1 MESDFVTSLIIVVS
15 LVVLSGTFAGLT
27 LSLFGIKLT
36 TLERKIKLGDKRAKQ
51 VYQIRKYGNQ
61 LLCTLLLGNVAS
73 YTIMSIYLGSI
84 TTGVIAGFIATSLIF
99 VFGEILPQA
108 VFPRYALEI
117 GARLSWLVRILLV
130 VFYPVAAPLGWILN
144 KVLGKEPPVLWTK
157 KELEEIIKYHED
169 APEGIIDKDEERI
182 MLGALSYSDLK
193 VQDIMI
199 WTDNVFWLNEFEP
212 LNNEKLAEIRH
223 AGHGKIPVVGDDGIR
238 PVGILFTKDLI
249 GLETDQPVEATDLCR
264 KKFLLTVHP
273 QMKLDTLLN
282 LMVQKKMQMV
292 LVIDEANRF
301 IGIATL
307 EDVMEEILKLEL
319 EDHKQ

>member
-1 MESDFVTSLIIVVS
+1 MDAGFITSLIIVVS

-27 LSLFGIKLT
+27 LSMFGIKLT
-36 TLERKIKLGDKRAKQ
+36 TLERKIKLGDKRAKK
-51 VYQIRKYGNQ
+51 VYQIRKYGNR

-99 VFGEILPQA
+99 VFGEIVPQA

-117 GARLSWLVRILLV
+117 GARLSWLVKVLLV
-130 VFYPVAAPLGWILN
+130 IFYPVAAPLGWILN
-144 KVLGKEPPVLWTK
+144 KVLGEEAPVLWTK

-169 APEGIIDKDEERI
+169 ADKGIIDKDEERI
-182 MLGALSYSDLK
+182 VLGALSYSDLI
-193 VQDIMI
+193 VHDIMI
-199 WTDNVFWLNEFEP
+199 WADKAYWLKESEQ
-212 LNNEKLAEIRH
+212 LTHEKLAEIRH
-223 AGHGKIPVVGDDGIR
+223 AGHGKIPVVGDNGMS
-238 PVGILFTKDLI
+238 PVGIIFTKDLI
-249 GLETDQPVEATDLCR
+249 GLDYSEPVQATDLCR
-264 KKFLLTVHP
+264 KKFLFTVHP
-273 QMKLDTLLN
+273 QMKLDNLLN

-292 LVIDEANRF
+292 LVVDEANRF

-319 EDHKQ
+319 EDHKR